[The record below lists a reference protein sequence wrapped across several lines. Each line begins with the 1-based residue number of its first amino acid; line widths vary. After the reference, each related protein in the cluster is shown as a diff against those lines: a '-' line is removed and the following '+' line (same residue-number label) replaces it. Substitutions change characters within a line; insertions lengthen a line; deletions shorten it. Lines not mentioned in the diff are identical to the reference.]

1 MSTPQT
7 SPTEILLKIFDFAV
21 GDDPLLLG
29 GTAVAVPISQVCQDW
44 RRIALDS
51 PTLWDDIRFPR
62 CGAYC
67 LNQTMLDDFMA
78 RSASLPLTVV
88 FGSHFSGRTLEMCM
102 RFFERMKYYCR
113 RFQKMYAMLPRE
125 DLFSLNASLGR
136 APFPSLIHLHVV
148 QLGGAVAANVKLE
161 KAPLLAVIH
170 VQKALYMYSDR
181 RPLAG
186 SNLRSLRAIE
196 LPRLQLPGP
205 ILQTDLEELVII
217 RTPLPSYPHPPGNYV
232 VQLNLTSLTLDDLPA
247 SLSQTGKGL
256 RHFFRSFSMKRLARL
271 EVARLDERG
280 SAELMTAIGA
290 PVRFPSLLSLTLRSL
305 TLVGITPE
313 FCLTMPALE
322 SIALVDVNPEPLR
335 LLLHGNPSIFPTP
348 QSLSI
353 DGVDCPIRGG

>member
-51 PTLWDDIRFPR
+51 PALWDDIRFPR
-62 CGAYC
+62 CG
-67 LNQTMLDDFMA
+67 
-78 RSASLPLTVV
+78 
-88 FGSHFSGRTLEMCM
+88 
-102 RFFERMKYYCR
+102 RMKYYCR

-125 DLFSLNASLGR
+125 VLVFFNASLGH
-136 APFPSLIHLHVV
+136 APFPSLIHFHLV
-148 QLGGAVAANVKLE
+148 QLGGAEAANVKLE
-161 KAPLLAVIH
+161 KAPPLAVIH
-170 VQKALYMYSDR
+170 VQKALYMFSDR

-196 LPRLQLPGP
+196 LPHLQLPGP
-205 ILQTDLEELVII
+205 ILQTDLEELVIVRI
-217 RTPLPSYPHPPGNYV
+217 PLPFYTNPPNYV
-232 VQLNLTSLTLDDLPA
+232 TQLNLTSLTLDDLPL
-247 SLSQTGKGL
+247 SLSQTDTGL
-256 RHFFRSFSMKRLARL
+256 RRLFWSFSMKRLTRL

-290 PVRFPSLLSLTLRSL
+290 PVRFPSLLSVTLSSL
-305 TLVGITPE
+305 ALVGITPE

-322 SIALVDVNPEPLR
+322 SIALVDVNPDPIR
-335 LLLHGNPSIFPTP
+335 LLLHGNPSIFPTL

-353 DGVDCPIRGG
+353 DGVDCPIHGG